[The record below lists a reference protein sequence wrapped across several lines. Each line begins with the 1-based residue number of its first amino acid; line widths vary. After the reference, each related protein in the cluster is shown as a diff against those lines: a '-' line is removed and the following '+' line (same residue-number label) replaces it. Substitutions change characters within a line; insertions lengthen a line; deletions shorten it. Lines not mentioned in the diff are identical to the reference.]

1 LDPRCKPNSTLALAS
16 SNGGVYMDSSAGAVT
31 ETVELEPGEYVVVV
45 SSFSPQEAEFVLTV
59 YS

>member
-1 LDPRCKPNSTLALAS
+1 LDPRCKPNSTLAVAS

-31 ETVELEPGEYVVVV
+31 ETVEVEAGEYIAVV
-45 SSFSPQEAEFVLTV
+45 SSFSPQEADFAMTI